1 MFWNINDSNSMTAR
15 DAFARADKTPIS
27 QYVTVLNTSNA
38 VNLAGENIVNKFYNS
53 IFVNDSNYK
62 HESNIESLFQGPR
75 VFLYDVII
83 DKAYTPGSGSRI
95 LLVKNAQELFF
106 NDLDKSDFSLRNYSP
121 AIGFGS
127 IITGINNDIQGKNR
141 PLTIGSKP
149 DIGAF
154 ENIFDH
160 PAPYINSDSSIN
172 GVILLKMTQNPAG
185 TVNKYNIYK
194 KNIFGFFDR
203 DLGRYCNH
211 SFNPNTYV
219 KETTD
224 DTGYDLYAI
233 NDIELGEEILV
244 NYTLMEQL
252 SNVPPNTFYK
262 SNFNEIKQT
271 FIIKNLI

>member
-1 MFWNINDSNSMTAR
+1 MKYIIVSTEIKGKSV
-15 DAFARADKTPIS
+15 FAKTSI
-27 QYVTVLNTSNA
+27 LKDE
-38 VNLAGENIVNKFYNS
+38 LIGEY
-53 IFVNDSNYK
+53 Y
-62 HESNIESLFQGPR
+62 
-75 VFLYDVII
+75 
-83 DKAYTPGSGSRI
+83 
-95 LLVKNAQELFF
+95 
-106 NDLDKSDFSLRNYSP
+106 RNY
-121 AIGFGS
+121 A
-127 IITGINNDIQGKNR
+127 N
-141 PLTIGSKP
+141 
-149 DIGAF
+149 
-154 ENIFDH
+154 H
-160 PAPYINSDSSIN
+160 
-172 GVILLKMTQNPAG
+172 
-185 TVNKYNIYK
+185 IYK